1 MDRHFTLEYWIDEGW
16 YVGRLKEVPGV
27 FSQGETLEELEENI
41 KEAYS
46 LMMDEEEVLLRG
58 DKNMV
63 FQYYP
68 DTDMLYIKLAD
79 GISTESEEVAS
90 GIVLDFDEHNR
101 VIGVEIEDASKFIDL
116 SRLELRALPIV
127 NLILS
132 ERAPAE
138 T

>member
-1 MDRHFTLEYWIDEGW
+1 
-16 YVGRLKEVPGV
+16 
-27 FSQGETLEELEENI
+27 
-41 KEAYS
+41 
-46 LMMDEEEVLLRG
+46 
-58 DKNMV
+58 MV
-63 FQYYP
+63 FQYDS

-79 GISTESEEVAS
+79 GISTDSEEVAS

-116 SRLELRALPIV
+116 SRLELRALPVV

-132 ERAPAE
+132 ERVPAG

>member
-1 MDRHFTLEYWIDEGW
+1 
-16 YVGRLKEVPGV
+16 
-27 FSQGETLEELEENI
+27 
-41 KEAYS
+41 
-46 LMMDEEEVLLRG
+46 
-58 DKNMV
+58 
-63 FQYYP
+63 
-68 DTDMLYIKLAD
+68 
-79 GISTESEEVAS
+79 
-90 GIVLDFDEHNR
+90 VLDFDEHNR